1 MKKPTPGNESG
12 LLPRLHEWASEEIF
26 FSGDEYFNDLINA
39 LNHAKKSIEIEC
51 YIFYQDA
58 LGKKIITALIEAA
71 KKDVQIHLII
81 DGHGSLN
88 WNKQQL
94 LKLKNS
100 GIKVKIFHPLPWR
113 LSLYNKS
120 TRPKNFIN
128 KFIYLA
134 SRINKRDHR
143 KLYIVDK
150 TYAWSGSL
158 NIADSHLK
166 QFNINSEWFDC
177 GVKVTGESV
186 LELSD
191 NFYGIFKRR
200 INYPNENT
208 HLPFRTND
216 NIIRRQHKNNEFV
229 KLIQTC
235 KKRVWI
241 ISAYFAPSR
250 KIVNALKQAR
260 LNNVDVKLI
269 ISRNSDIIFFPLI
282 STTYFSELLEAG
294 IEIYVHNKYI
304 IHAKTVLIDDIA
316 FVGSS
321 NLNHRSFLHD
331 LELDI
336 ILSHK
341 TSLQK
346 LVNESILLMNDSD
359 KVNLSKLTKLA
370 WYYRIMGKIIWR
382 IRYWL

>member
-1 MKKPTPGNESG
+1 MNKATPENESG
-12 LLPRLHEWASEEIF
+12 LLPRLHAWASEEIF
-26 FSGDEYFNDLINA
+26 FSGDEYFNDLING
-39 LNHAKKSIEIEC
+39 LKHAKTSIEIEC
-51 YIFYQDA
+51 YIFYQDS
-58 LGKKIITALIEAA
+58 LGKKIIAALIEAA
-71 KKDVQIHLII
+71 KKGVEIHLII

-88 WNKQQL
+88 WNRQQL
-94 LKLKNS
+94 LKLKDI

-113 LSLYNKS
+113 LSLYSKS

-150 TYAWSGSL
+150 IYAWSGSL
-158 NIADSHLK
+158 NISDSHLK
-166 QFNINSEWFDC
+166 QSNANCEWFDC

-191 NFYGIFKRR
+191 NFHGIFKRK
-200 INYPNENT
+200 IHYPNENPR
-208 HLPFRTND
+208 LPFRTNN

-229 KLIQTC
+229 RLIQTC
-235 KKRVWI
+235 KQRVWI

-260 LNNVDVKLI
+260 LNNVNVKLI
-269 ISRNSDIIFFPLI
+269 ISRHSDVIFFPLI
-282 STTYFSELLEAG
+282 STTYFAELLEAD
-294 IEIYVHNKYI
+294 IEIYIHNKYL
-304 IHAKTVLIDDIA
+304 IHAKTVLIDNIA

-331 LELDI
+331 LELDT

-341 TSLQK
+341 KSLQK
-346 LVNESILLMNDSD
+346 LVNESIQLINDSD
-359 KVNLSKLTKLA
+359 KINLSKLTKLP